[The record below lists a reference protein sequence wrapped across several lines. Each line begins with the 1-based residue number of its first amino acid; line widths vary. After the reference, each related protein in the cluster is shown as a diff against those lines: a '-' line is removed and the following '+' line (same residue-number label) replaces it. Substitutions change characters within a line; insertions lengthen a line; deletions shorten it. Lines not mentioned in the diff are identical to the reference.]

1 MPSIDK
7 HWLAGKAFAR
17 SLQRA
22 IDRNTIIDLLGIV
35 EYDAQRMAHL
45 EDAGFQDT
53 MPAVECLFD
62 YVLDALDVPPHGAE
76 FDREPFEELFYD
88 DYLLE
93 NRYPSLDAVID
104 ALIELRDA
112 HGVQARAHAG
122 RSATTT
128 YLNVVT
134 KRDGNGA
141 ES

>member
-7 HWLAGKAFAR
+7 HWLVGKAFAR
-17 SLQRA
+17 TLQRA
-22 IDRNTIIDLLGIV
+22 IDRSTMIDLLGIV

-62 YVLDALDVPPHGAE
+62 YVLDALDVPPHGGD
-76 FDREPFEELFYD
+76 FDREPFESLFYN

-93 NRYPSLDAVID
+93 DLYPSLDAVID

-112 HGVQARAHAG
+112 QGLQARGHAS
-122 RSATTT
+122 RSRNST
-128 YLNVVT
+128 YLNVVS
-134 KRDGNGA
+134 KRNNDGA